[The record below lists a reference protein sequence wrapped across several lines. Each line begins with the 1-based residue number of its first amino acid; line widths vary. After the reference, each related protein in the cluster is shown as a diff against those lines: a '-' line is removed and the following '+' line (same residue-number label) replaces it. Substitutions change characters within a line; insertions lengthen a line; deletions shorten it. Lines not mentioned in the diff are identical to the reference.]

1 MDVQSIFWKSI
12 FSNVDRSKMR
22 DYMRPGEVEEG
33 GERSGESQLL
43 SWIPAPGQGGSEN
56 IV

>member
-22 DYMRPGEVEEG
+22 DYMRSGEVEEG

>member
-1 MDVQSIFWKSI
+1 MFKAYFGNQF
-12 FSNVDRSKMR
+12 FVDRSKMR
-22 DYMRPGEVEEG
+22 DYMRRGEVEEG